1 MLFFFFFRFFFFFFF
16 SLKEEKKKKT
26 PMYLLCMEKMSH
38 LPGKGS
44 ISHHCCEVGCA
55 ERAVVWAVK
64 GQWAPS
70 VLWLPEIRDCAL

>member
-1 MLFFFFFRFFFFFFF
+1 
-16 SLKEEKKKKT
+16 
-26 PMYLLCMEKMSH
+26 MEKMSH